1 MSRRRSN
8 VTIALLWLM
17 AVACSSEAPKK
28 SLGDGCTLNSD
39 CSGSLVCTFGR
50 CHTACVTTKDCP
62 TGESCIKDSS
72 NNAVCQLP
80 TETKCTKDND
90 CATPLVCGADGNCRG
105 PCTKDSDC
113 TPGQKCSTNLTCAE
127 PSQVD
132 NNNNLIVG
140 DGGVGGSSGTGGK
153 SSVGTTTA
161 AGGSSNAG
169 GTTSNASNGGGNS
182 AIGGITGTNPTGGT
196 GAIAGASNG
205 GASNTGGATAVGGAS
220 NLGGTKTQG
229 GASNAGG
236 TFAVGG
242 TFAGG
247 GAVNVG
253 GTTNSAGAVSTGGTK
268 AAGGTSNVGTNTSVG
283 GITSVGGTTNLGG
296 AGPTGGV
303 FNGGGTLGTGGTVN
317 AGGAQTTGGIVS
329 AGGSTGAGGAATGGA
344 TGGTL
349 PTGGAAATG
358 GTPGSGGMATG
369 GSTSGAS
376 YVPTGCSVPSTTTR
390 YFCDDFESGLSN
402 WTLSGQDWGATSTT
416 SRSPNNSFTDSP
428 AGNYAPGTNAAAL
441 LSGSIDPTQ
450 ATAPILMFWHKLA
463 LNNGSTYV
471 EVSKDGGLNWSQL
484 ATYSI
489 GSNTS
494 TWLLQQLDL
503 KSYVGS
509 KIKLRLRLQDTNT
522 SPAYVADGWYVDD
535 IEVTESDINLTPPNT
550 AGGCPAAT
558 TTRYFCDS
566 FEAGL
571 ANWWVSGQDWNTTVA
586 TSLTGTHAFTDS
598 PDGSYLPGADAAAEL
613 AGAVDLSN
621 ATAPI
626 VSFWHKL
633 ALNNG
638 STYVEV
644 SKDGGLN
651 WSQLATYSIGSNT
664 STWLLQQLDLKSYV
678 GSKIKLRL
686 RLQDTNTSSSYVAD
700 GWYVDDVDIHELN

>member
-283 GITSVGGTTNLGG
+283 GITSVGGTTS
-296 AGPTGGV
+296 TGGSV
-303 FNGGGTLGTGGTVN
+303 LTNGGTVN
-317 AGGAQTTGGIVS
+317 AGGTVGNAGAQATGGIVS
-329 AGGSTGAGGAATGGA
+329 TGGSV
-344 TGGTL
+344 
-349 PTGGAAATG
+349 
-358 GTPGSGGMATG
+358 ATG
-369 GSTSGAS
+369 GSVTAGGSSTGAS
-376 YVPTGCSVPSTTTR
+376 YVPTGCSAPSTTTR
-390 YFCDDFESGLSN
+390 YFCDDFESGTSK
-402 WTLSGQDWGATSTT
+402 WSLSGQDWGPITTTARSDPTSL
-416 SRSPNNSFTDSP
+416 TDSP
-428 AGNYAPGTNAAAL
+428 SGNYLNGENASATTLAAIDLTN
-441 LSGSIDPTQ
+441 
-450 ATAPILMFWHKLA
+450 ATAPVLTFWHKLA
-463 LNNGSTYV
+463 LYISRSDGGDYAYV
-471 EVSKDGGLNWSQL
+471 EITTDGGLTWVQVAKIS
-484 ATYSI
+484 SVV
-489 GSNTS
+489 NTS
-494 TWLLQQLDL
+494 TWNQQVIDL
-503 KSYVGS
+503 AAYATKKL
-509 KIKLRLRLQDTNT
+509 KIRFRFWDNSGGASTT
-522 SPAYVADGWYVDD
+522 ADGWTIDD
-535 IEVTESDINLTPPNT
+535 
-550 AGGCPAAT
+550 
-558 TTRYFCDS
+558 
-566 FEAGL
+566 
-571 ANWWVSGQDWNTTVA
+571 
-586 TSLTGTHAFTDS
+586 
-598 PDGSYLPGADAAAEL
+598 
-613 AGAVDLSN
+613 
-621 ATAPI
+621 
-626 VSFWHKL
+626 
-633 ALNNG
+633 
-638 STYVEV
+638 VEV
-644 SKDGGLN
+644 RALFIETD
-651 WSQLATYSIGSNT
+651 QRTA
-664 STWLLQQLDLKSYV
+664 
-678 GSKIKLRL
+678 
-686 RLQDTNTSSSYVAD
+686 
-700 GWYVDDVDIHELN
+700 